1 MKDGTGLS
9 LLMRNFRD
17 GYPLKPGQS
26 LVGLSP
32 CRGGQFQPRFEA
44 RRSPRV
50 GIPKQSLGT
59 RKFILSLALAI
70 PAIIA
75 AMPSRVLGAEQIF
88 ISYGPL
94 QLTLPVSALE
104 VYARE
109 GKINDDL
116 AFYARYIK
124 PEQLAQLRNILLT
137 RADVSPVAVAQFLY
151 TPQGEVILRR
161 VGEVIQTKAFQPGF
175 YAIRAALIQ
184 AAADP
189 EGLTL
194 LNVLRNFPTYAV
206 RINSERGF
214 EILGDLTNAIRE
226 TQVAIASVEQQ
237 AIAEAATTPSDQ
249 SISAPLPMATSLNSS
264 QGQDLQQQGPLKWEK
279 QTLLLNDFSRSRA
292 YAVDV
297 YLPQLS
303 GRSAPVIVISHGLG
317 NDRTSFAYLAEH
329 LASYGFAVA
338 VPEHPGSNAERV
350 RELFSGLANE
360 AGPPSEAVDRP
371 LDVKYLLDQ
380 LGATYQGRIN
390 LQQVGVM
397 GQSFGGYTALALAGA
412 EINFEQLQKD
422 CPVLNETL
430 NLSLLLQCRAIKL
443 PPVDYNLQDGR
454 VKAAIAINPVTS
466 TIFGQSELADIKV
479 PVMLVA
485 SSNDTV
491 TPPLAEQ
498 ILPFTWL
505 TTPDKYL
512 VLLKQGTHFSTMAES
527 VANGGVIPIPVS
539 VIGPDPKIAF
549 NYMKLL
555 SLAFFKTH
563 VAGEQDYQ
571 RYLNAQYAQSI
582 SQDVLPL
589 SLLQSLTAEQ
599 LNMRINRQQR
609 TENRVSPTPQA
620 TP

>member
-1 MKDGTGLS
+1 
-9 LLMRNFRD
+9 
-17 GYPLKPGQS
+17 
-26 LVGLSP
+26 
-32 CRGGQFQPRFEA
+32 
-44 RRSPRV
+44 
-50 GIPKQSLGT
+50 
-59 RKFILSLALAI
+59 
-70 PAIIA
+70 
-75 AMPSRVLGAEQIF
+75 MPSRVLGAEQIF
-88 ISYGPL
+88 IYYGPL

-124 PEQLAQLRNILLT
+124 PEQLEQLRNILLT

-161 VGEVIQTKAFQPGF
+161 VGEVVQTKAFQPGF

-194 LNVLRNFPTYAV
+194 LNVLRNFPTYGV

-237 AIAEAATTPSDQ
+237 AIAEASTTPSDER
-249 SISAPLPMATSLNSS
+249 ISAPLPTATSLNSS

-317 NDRTSFAYLAEH
+317 NDRASFAYLAEH

-430 NLSLLLQCRAIKL
+430 NLSLLLQCR
-443 PPVDYNLQDGR
+443 
-454 VKAAIAINPVTS
+454 
-466 TIFGQSELADIKV
+466 QSSCRQLIIICR
-479 PVMLVA
+479 
-485 SSNDTV
+485 T
-491 TPPLAEQ
+491 
-498 ILPFTWL
+498 
-505 TTPDKYL
+505 
-512 VLLKQGTHFSTMAES
+512 
-527 VANGGVIPIPVS
+527 
-539 VIGPDPKIAF
+539 
-549 NYMKLL
+549 
-555 SLAFFKTH
+555 
-563 VAGEQDYQ
+563 GE
-571 RYLNAQYAQSI
+571 
-582 SQDVLPL
+582 
-589 SLLQSLTAEQ
+589 
-599 LNMRINRQQR
+599 
-609 TENRVSPTPQA
+609 
-620 TP
+620 